1 MSWKLW
7 LDDQADEMLLDEGVI
22 LRPTPE
28 GFITA
33 HSSQEAIKLVRKNGP
48 PEFMDLDCDLGG
60 IDSAMRF
67 LKWLAYEYNIYKASN
82 EPGILFGN
90 YVWPPRYVIH
100 SENCVERL
108 NVESFMESWK
118 KSLEL

>member
-48 PEFMDLDCDLGG
+48 PEFMDLDCDLV
-60 IDSAMRF
+60 IPILSSDVLWVADA
-67 LKWLAYEYNIYKASN
+67 KNIYGMSN
-82 EPGILFGN
+82 
-90 YVWPPRYVIH
+90 
-100 SENCVERL
+100 
-108 NVESFMESWK
+108 M
-118 KSLEL
+118 SL